1 MINYNNLFNL
11 ISLILVLII
20 LFIII
25 YGCQY
30 KTRENFE
37 NSEEN
42 KSEEKKEDKKED
54 KKKTDTGIPIIS
66 SFENSI
72 MQGLTSGSLTVD
84 GLTKIIKDGQFTS
97 TNLENIISY
106 VEHFKGA
113 YNN

>member
-42 KSEEKKEDKKED
+42 KSEEKKEDKK
-54 KKKTDTGIPIIS
+54 KTETGIPIIS
-66 SFENSI
+66 TFENSI

-97 TNLENIISY
+97 INLENIISY